1 MNYSTLVQA
10 IKDYTENTET
20 TFTNNI
26 DTFIGQTEERILF
39 DIDLPVFHKNVTGS
53 ITSGNSY
60 LSKPTDF
67 LTAFS
72 LAVIDSGNVYTY
84 LLPKDV
90 SFMREFSPDTDTT
103 GTPKYYGHFNDT
115 SFILSPK
122 PSATL
127 TTELHYKFKPAQISS
142 SNTTTWLGDNA
153 SSALLYGCLIEAY
166 TFMKGEA
173 DLIQLYNTR
182 YITAL
187 QGLQKIGQYDDR
199 RDLYRNGAP
208 AMPMAGASPR

>member
-20 TFTNNI
+20 TFVNNI
-26 DTFIGQTEERILF
+26 DTFIGQAEERVLF
-39 DIDLPVFHKNVTGS
+39 DVDLPVFHKNVTGT

-72 LAVIDSGNVYTY
+72 LAIVDSGNSYTY

-90 SFMREFSPDTDTT
+90 SFIREYSPDTDTT
-103 GTPKYYGHFNDT
+103 GAPKYYAHFNDS

-122 PSATL
+122 PNASL

-153 SSALLYGCLIEAY
+153 STALLYGCLIEAY

-173 DLIQLYNTR
+173 DMLQLYEGR
-182 YITAL
+182 YANAL
-187 QGLQKIGQYDDR
+187 RGVQKIGQYDDQ
-199 RDLYRNGAP
+199 RDWYRNGAR
-208 AMPMAGASPR
+208 ASA

>member
-20 TFTNNI
+20 TFVNNI
-26 DTFIGQTEERILF
+26 DTFIGQAEERILF
-39 DIDLPVFHKNVTGS
+39 DIDLPVFHKNVTGT

-67 LTAFS
+67 LTAYS
-72 LAVIDSGNVYTY
+72 LAVVDSGNSYTY

-90 SFMREFSPDTDTT
+90 SFIREYSPDTDTT
-103 GTPKYYGHFNDT
+103 GAPKYYAHFNDS

-122 PSATL
+122 PNASL
-127 TTELHYKFKPAQISS
+127 TTELHYKFKPAQLSS

-153 SSALLYGCLIEAY
+153 STALLYGCLVEAY

-173 DLIQLYNTR
+173 DMLQLYEGR
-182 YITAL
+182 YVNAL
-187 QGLQKIGQYDDR
+187 KGVQKIGQYDDQ
-199 RDLYRNGAP
+199 RDWYRNGAR
-208 AMPMAGASPR
+208 ASA

>member
-10 IKDYTENTET
+10 IKDYTQNTET
-20 TFTNNI
+20 TFVNNI
-26 DTFIGQTEERILF
+26 DTFIGQAEERILF
-39 DIDLPVFHKNVTGS
+39 DIDLPVFHKNVTGT

-72 LAVIDSGNVYTY
+72 LAVIDSGNSYTY

-90 SFMREFSPDTDTT
+90 SFIREYSPDTDTT
-103 GTPKYYGHFNDT
+103 GVPEYYAHFNDS

-122 PSATL
+122 PNASL

-153 SSALLYGCLIEAY
+153 STALLYGCLIEAY

-173 DLIQLYNTR
+173 DILQLYEGR
-182 YITAL
+182 YVNAL
-187 QGLQKIGQYDDR
+187 KGVQKIGQYDDQ
-199 RDLYRNGAP
+199 RDWYRNGAR
-208 AMPMAGASPR
+208 ASA

>member
-20 TFTNNI
+20 TFVNNI
-26 DTFIGQTEERILF
+26 DTFIGQAEERILF
-39 DIDLPVFHKNVTGS
+39 DIDLPVFHKNVTGT

-72 LAVIDSGNVYTY
+72 LAVIDSGNSYTY

-90 SFMREFSPDTDTT
+90 SFIREYSPDTDTT
-103 GTPKYYGHFNDT
+103 GVPEYYAHFNDS

-122 PSATL
+122 PNASL
-127 TTELHYKFKPAQISS
+127 TTELHYKFKPAQLSS

-153 SSALLYGCLIEAY
+153 STALLYGCLVEAY

-173 DLIQLYNTR
+173 DILQLYEGR
-182 YITAL
+182 YVNAL
-187 QGLQKIGQYDDR
+187 KGVQKIGQYDDQ
-199 RDLYRNGAP
+199 RDWYRNGAR
-208 AMPMAGASPR
+208 ASA

>member
-1 MNYSTLVQA
+1 MNYSTLVHA
-10 IKDYTENTET
+10 IKDYTQNTET
-20 TFTNNI
+20 TFVNNI
-26 DTFIGQTEERILF
+26 DTFIGQAEERILF
-39 DIDLPVFHKNVTGS
+39 DIDLPVFHKNVTGT

-72 LAVIDSGNVYTY
+72 LAVIDSGNSYTY

-90 SFMREFSPDTDTT
+90 SFIREYSPDTDTT
-103 GTPKYYGHFNDT
+103 GVPEYYAHFNDS

-122 PSATL
+122 PNASL

-153 SSALLYGCLIEAY
+153 STALLYGCLIEAY

-173 DLIQLYNTR
+173 DILQLYEGR
-182 YITAL
+182 YVNAL
-187 QGLQKIGQYDDR
+187 KGVQKIGQYDDQ
-199 RDLYRNGAP
+199 RDWYRNGAR
-208 AMPMAGASPR
+208 ASA